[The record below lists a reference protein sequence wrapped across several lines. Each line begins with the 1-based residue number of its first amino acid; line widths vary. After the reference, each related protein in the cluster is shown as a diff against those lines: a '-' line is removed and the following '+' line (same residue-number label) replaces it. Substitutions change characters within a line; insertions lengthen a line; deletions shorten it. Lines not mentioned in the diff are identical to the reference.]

1 MSDVEYWSR
10 RLDLHH
16 FVCTANCSRVQM
28 FHEALLGAMLE
39 AGL

>member
-1 MSDVEYWSR
+1 MSDVEYWSH

-16 FVCTANCSRVQM
+16 FVCAANCNRVRM
-28 FHEALLGAMLE
+28 FHEALLDAMFE